1 MGHSRCFFYFF
12 NFRTYIG
19 ILSRIS
25 LKKNW
30 SLELS
35 QKASELNFYLL
46 YILFRQ
52 LKLQLLGIIPFHRG
66 LCLATLNCCSDIT
79 DGKEP

>member
-35 QKASELNFYLL
+35 QKASELNFYLVYL
-46 YILFRQ
+46 DSSNYNYWVLFHFTEVYV
-52 LKLQLLGIIPFHRG
+52 LP
-66 LCLATLNCCSDIT
+66 
-79 DGKEP
+79 P